1 MKVTFTCEKC
11 GFAYE
16 VYTTAP
22 GRTPRTTVE
31 AMWSVNEQRPC
42 PNCSKLTYGPLTEEM
57 VAEALYEAGHGE
69 STFGKSLYKNLTEV
83 GGRPDYYQRQARF
96 VLRLLNELD
105 DTRIG
110 YESTWPDEWFSG
122 PPVESWLLKL
132 AREK

>member
-31 AMWSVNEQRPC
+31 AMWSVNEQRQC

-57 VAEALYEAGHGE
+57 VAEAMYVARSPGNHLVLEPYIGYEVA
-69 STFGKSLYKNLTEV
+69 
-83 GGRPDYYQRQARF
+83 RQARF

-105 DTRIG
+105 DTRIE
-110 YESTWPDEWFSG
+110 YDSTWPDEWFAG
-122 PPVESWLLKL
+122 HPRVKDWLLNL

>member
-1 MKVTFTCEKC
+1 MKVTITCEKC
-11 GFAYE
+11 GGKILEGGGYQD
-16 VYTTAP
+16 AP
-22 GRTPRTTVE
+22 HIARRFSNGPALE
-31 AMWSVNEQRPC
+31 C

-57 VAEALYEAGHGE
+57 VAAALAEVVAE
-69 STFGKSLYKNLTEV
+69 EEDCSQPMELYR
-83 GGRPDYYQRQARF
+83 GQARF

-105 DTRIG
+105 DTRIE

>member
-11 GFAYE
+11 GMQVGCPITGVPDGFAVPLPYHE
-16 VYTTAP
+16 
-22 GRTPRTTVE
+22 
-31 AMWSVNEQRPC
+31 C
-42 PNCSKLTYGPLTEEM
+42 KLTYGPLTEEM
-57 VAEALYEAGHGE
+57 VAEALYEAVDERSWSQGDDADRM
-69 STFGKSLYKNLTEV
+69 K
-83 GGRPDYYQRQARF
+83 ARF

-105 DTRIG
+105 DTRIE